1 MPYRIALRREAQE
14 DLQALTAAQAARVRR
29 ALPRYLAAQPAAPS
43 ALRRRLD
50 PNPLGAPWEL
60 RLAEL
65 RVFYE
70 VDDDAQTVR
79 VLRVGVKPRETL
91 SLRGAPIDMRPA
103 P

>member
-1 MPYRIALRREAQE
+1 MPYRIALRREAQD
-14 DLQALTAAQAARVRR
+14 DLQTLAAAQEARVRR
-29 ALPRYLAAQPAAPS
+29 ALPRYLADQPTTPS
-43 ALRRRLD
+43 AIRRRLD

-70 VDDDAQTVR
+70 VDDDARTVR

-91 SLRGAPIDMRPA
+91 YLRGAPFEMRPA

>member
-1 MPYRIALRREAQE
+1 MPYRIALRREAQD
-14 DLQALTAAQAARVRR
+14 DLKTLTAAQEARVRG
-29 ALPRYLAAQPAAPS
+29 ALPRYLADQPEVPS

-60 RLAEL
+60 RLAAL

-70 VDDDAQTVR
+70 VDDDARTVR

-91 SLRGAPIDMRPA
+91 YLRGAPIDTRHA

>member
-1 MPYRIALRREAQE
+1 MPYRIVLRREAQT
-14 DLQALTAAQAARVRR
+14 DLQTLTAAQAAQVRR
-29 ALPRYLAAQPAAPS
+29 ALPRYLADQPAAPS
-43 ALRRRLD
+43 ALRRCLD

-70 VDDDAQTVR
+70 VDDGTRTVR

-91 SLRGAPIDMRPA
+91 SLRGTPFDMRP
-103 P
+103 PP

>member
-1 MPYRIALRREAQE
+1 MRGALS
-14 DLQALTAAQAARVRR
+14 
-29 ALPRYLAAQPAAPS
+29 RYLADQPEVPS
-43 ALRRRLD
+43 AIRRRLD

-70 VDDDAQTVR
+70 VDADTQTVR
-79 VLRVGVKPRETL
+79 VLRVGVKPREML
-91 SLRGAPIDMRPA
+91 YLRGAPMNMRPA